1 MVFEL
6 DSEKLEQQTS
16 SRGNSRRYLHEFGA
30 DKLKVVIKIDEHYDM
45 EVPTLLALKDSPHVL
60 PVVDTGFVD
69 HVPAFMTPHVDQ
81 IFFVD
86 LCKAEPSLQFRYVSH
101 LLQSVCF
108 MHDHGVAH
116 CDIKPD
122 NFLFSTD
129 QKGYLIDFGSAMT
142 KPACSDE
149 NWVIQLKSA
158 SEYRGTHGYLPPEMF
173 KECLAARSVI
183 PEVQRAPYETSK
195 LTRMTASALPACSY
209 VVTPASDIYSCGVVI
224 MMLFYGLPK
233 SPFAAK
239 VTDMG
244 ANMAQIDNKKKKKML
259 KLGSLL
265 NWCQFYGGQL
275 QLSPQAQTHFKD
287 CLECVNVNSEL
298 PIRGTTPPTCL
309 SLYDLAMQM
318 LHFDPT
324 KRPTAAECLDKLKV
338 IMRVHE
344 CVAKTSPLLLDDTE
358 QVLLSV
364 DQRKR
369 MVDCCQRGFEGQVF
383 YRRCIVCGRDLHG
396 RENVSCDT
404 CHKGY
409 RQGDAKDETKADQEE
424 ASRFNCPA
432 VQVRQVAGDAASSK
446 AYAVQL
452 AVSISVPVSIHL
464 FVVNATPHP
473 TCSHSAVV
481 FSLCHARWQSAFF
494 SWPPFSTE
502 SRVSTTMDQMMM

>member
-6 DSEKLEQQTS
+6 DSDKLERLTS
-16 SRGNSRRYLHEFGA
+16 LPGNSRQYLHDFEPE
-30 DKLKVVIKIDEHYDM
+30 KLQVVIKVDEHYGM

-69 HVPAFMTPHVDQ
+69 RDPAFMAPLVNCTPFAG
-81 IFFVD
+81 I
-86 LCKAEPSLQFRYVSH
+86 CKAHSSVQFRYVSH
-101 LLQSVCF
+101 LLQAVCY
-108 MHDHGVAH
+108 MHDHGVVH

-122 NFLFSTD
+122 NFLFSKS
-129 QKGYLIDFGSAMT
+129 QKGYLIDFGSAMR
-142 KPACSDE
+142 KPANGDDR
-149 NWVIQLKSA
+149 WAIQLRFA
-158 SEYRGTHGYLPPEMF
+158 SEYRGTHGYLPPELF
-173 KECLAARSVI
+173 YEYLVSRSVI
-183 PEVQRAPYETSK
+183 PAARDTSK
-195 LTRMTASALPACSY
+195 LARMTAGALSVTSY
-209 VVTPASDIYSCGVVI
+209 VVTPASDIYSCGIVI
-224 MMLFYGLPK
+224 MMLVNGLSK

-318 LHFDPT
+318 LHFDPA

-344 CVAKTSPLLLDDTE
+344 CVAKPSPLLLDDTE
-358 QVLLSV
+358 EVTLSAA
-364 DQRKR
+364 QRKR
-369 MVDCCQRGFEGQVF
+369 LTDCCQRGFEGQVF

-409 RQGDAKDETKADQEE
+409 RQ
-424 ASRFNCPA
+424 
-432 VQVRQVAGDAASSK
+432 
-446 AYAVQL
+446 
-452 AVSISVPVSIHL
+452 
-464 FVVNATPHP
+464 
-473 TCSHSAVV
+473 
-481 FSLCHARWQSAFF
+481 
-494 SWPPFSTE
+494 
-502 SRVSTTMDQMMM
+502 VSTNKCAKGVRGRLHRQFIAMIGRTKRD